1 MPSTKT
7 KTIYWYFVF
16 ILLFCVKV
24 IVVLQLV
31 SEAWE
36 IKVNVFFL
44 HFVNKTLNNK
54 YSYKFFILQYRAIQ
68 HSEIVIKCFL
78 QCKVFVI
85 LLNFYY

>member
-1 MPSTKT
+1 MGDTLT
-7 KTIYWYFVF
+7 
-16 ILLFCVKV
+16 LLICIKSSDSPRAEA
-24 IVVLQLV
+24 VLESV
-31 SEAWE
+31 CFA
-36 IKVNVFFL
+36 L
-44 HFVNKTLNNK
+44 HFVKKTLNNK